1 VTIAVAVVISV
12 AALLYVFNLM
22 QRARS
27 ANALADAPRE
37 KKKSRRERKLEKLRE
52 FDPLPEPKSMFEIMM
67 EEAADLGVDEIAG
80 GDGLETPVKLK
91 VWRRDEAVR
100 SACSGEIRYAISPGV
115 EAPQATVDDVRL
127 ICVDS
132 GDDEPTAAPDAD
144 TAAMPAADEGTADP
158 ERARAE

>member
-1 VTIAVAVVISV
+1 MTIAVAVVISV

-22 QRARS
+22 QRARA
-27 ANALADAPRE
+27 ANARADAPKE
-37 KKKSRRERKLEKLRE
+37 KRKSRRERKLEKLRE

-100 SACSGEIRYAISPGV
+100 ASCAGEIRYAISPGV

-132 GDDEPTAAPDAD
+132 GDDEPTASSDDD
-144 TAAMPAADEGTADP
+144 TAAKPAAGEGTADP